1 MNPKAIAT
9 TIVFAAV
16 TVALNP
22 AISGIAIPAPYAPF
36 LFYQIWEI
44 PIVAAFVLISR
55 KSGIAIALLNAL
67 ILFALF
73 PGFLPAGPFYNLF
86 AVLSMLSGIFI
97 AHKILI
103 RRPSKE
109 ETPNST
115 LQFEA
120 KMITLSTAIGI
131 TLRVGI
137 MSLVNYA
144 VLRYPYPIGYQ
155 LPEILIIGYLPLI
168 GLFNVTLALYTV
180 PLGYSIAKAI
190 DRNLK
195 LHSQL

>member
-1 MNPKAIAT
+1 MNTKTLAI

-22 AISGIAIPAPYAPF
+22 AISGIAVPAPYAPF

-55 KSGIAIALLNAL
+55 KSGIAIAVLNAL

-73 PGFLPAGPFYNLF
+73 PGFLPSGPFYNLF
-86 AVLSMLSGIFI
+86 AGLSTLAGIFI
-97 AHKILI
+97 ANIVLTRGAAKD
-103 RRPSKE
+103 KK
-109 ETPNST
+109 PNSN
-115 LQFEA
+115 LQFKA
-120 KMITLSTAIGI
+120 KMITLSTALGI
-131 TLRVGI
+131 ILRVGI

-155 LPEILIIGYLPLI
+155 LPEIVIIGYLPLI
-168 GLFNVTLALYTV
+168 GLFNATLALYTV
-180 PLGYSIAKAI
+180 PLGYSIAKI
-190 DRNLK
+190 INRNLK
-195 LHSQL
+195 LNSNV

>member
-1 MNPKAIAT
+1 MNTKTITT

-22 AISGIAIPAPYAPF
+22 AISGIAVPAPYAPF

-86 AVLSMLSGIFI
+86 AVLSMLAGIFL
-97 AHKILI
+97 ACKILS
-103 RRPSKE
+103 RRALIEKEPNPS
-109 ETPNST
+109 

-137 MSLVNYA
+137 MSLVNYT

-168 GLFNVTLALYTV
+168 GLFNATLALYTV

-195 LHSQL
+195 LHGQI